1 MGKYKQK
8 IKKNW
13 LHPSS
18 DKQLKQTFMQNCT
31 RIKINY
37 GTKIIFFLFDKQMT
51 FILLKRESTS
61 HNDTQFQ
68 I

>member
-1 MGKYKQK
+1 
-8 IKKNW
+8 
-13 LHPSS
+13 
-18 DKQLKQTFMQNCT
+18 MQNCT
-31 RIKINY
+31 RIKMNY
-37 GTKIIFFLFDKQMT
+37 GTKIIFFIFDKQMT